1 MKKSYKK
8 SRISHW
14 LTTSFLVLSILLF
27 FRDFDETVLYDHED
41 QPPETQE
48 NGRHVLAWSLF
59 KSLGQDEYERTAP
72 WMRRHSSPK
81 PIRYF

>member
-1 MKKSYKK
+1 M
-8 SRISHW
+8 HE
-14 LTTSFLVLSILLF
+14 LALSFKNKLSLLLF

-81 PIRYF
+81 PNR